1 MAQVRRPYGGELNSW
16 EIMIVE
22 AGGDASF
29 MAAMY
34 LKMERLRA
42 ERGLVLSASEESLL
56 KSISTT
62 ISSAADVMQELITQ
76 WLARTTSPT
85 TPPSTGYASFGRV
98 GLKIEKQEEKKEDTL
113 KKNQNPINTKCKQTR
128 NIYGYQIQCLDPL
141 SEHVSPGRECSM
153 VVMGA
158 LSKFDCS
165 HHVELKDCKPKP
177 ERRKAK
183 WLVMQLSDYGT
194 RNFEPFPGRKG
205 KESVRYDSYEDALK
219 AIKKY
224 GTLGVEYHVYPVYS
238 EKIVKLTGE
247 IHYSVKDANGNIVG

>member
-1 MAQVRRPYGGELNSW
+1 MAQVRRPSDR
-16 EIMIVE
+16 EIMTAK
-22 AGGDASF
+22 AGGDAHF
-29 MAAMY
+29 IGTAY
-34 LKMERLRA
+34 LLMESLLA
-42 ERGLVLSASEESLL
+42 GQGLVLNASEESLL

-76 WLARTTSPT
+76 WQVRTTSPT
-85 TPPSTGYASFGRV
+85 THPSTGYASFGRV
-98 GLKIEKQEEKKEDTL
+98 GLKIEKQGEKKEDTL